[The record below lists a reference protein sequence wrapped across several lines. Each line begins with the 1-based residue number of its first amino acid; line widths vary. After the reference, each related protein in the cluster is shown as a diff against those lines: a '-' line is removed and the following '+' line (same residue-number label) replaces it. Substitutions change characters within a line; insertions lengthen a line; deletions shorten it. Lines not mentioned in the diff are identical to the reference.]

1 MVIAGATCLIGRIR
15 IRIGSNTTLRIETD
29 GILQGTPDRADYPV
43 VQVRWKG
50 RWIPG

>member
-1 MVIAGATCLIGRIR
+1 MVIAGETCLLGC

-29 GILQGTPDRADYPV
+29 GILQRTPDRADSPV